1 MFSRLAACAFFELC
15 YNRPMIKIINTN
27 RMTRQP
33 FFQALIN
40 YLHQHQDVTLR
51 QIKAAFE
58 GEKNLDRQ
66 LDAYIEAGY
75 IHRKNRRYQNAFR
88 LLDSLDG
95 LSLDQEIF
103 VDTESALF
111 DQVKEITFRRQMT
124 NSTNDLVIEE
134 EVDLVR
140 ERLTLDSYFY
150 KMRTQEELSEDQ
162 KKLYVILGDVN
173 PDYALKYMTSFLLKF
188 TRKERVIQRRS
199 DIFVEALVILGFL
212 EQVAPQTYA
221 LTMEVD
227 PEQLIFRKI

>member
-1 MFSRLAACAFFELC
+1 
-15 YNRPMIKIINTN
+15 
-27 RMTRQP
+27 MTRQP

-40 YLHQHQDVTLR
+40 YLHEHQDVTLR

-111 DQVKEITFRRQMT
+111 DQLKEVTFRRQMT
-124 NSTNDLVIEE
+124 NATNDLIIEE
-134 EVDLVR
+134 DVDLMR
-140 ERLTLDSYFY
+140 ENLTLDSYFY

-162 KKLYVILGDVN
+162 KKLYAILGDVN

-188 TRKERVIQRRS
+188 TRKDKVIQSRS
-199 DIFVEALVILGFL
+199 DIFVQALVTLDFL
-212 EQVAPQTYA
+212 EEISPQTYA
-221 LTMEVD
+221 LTMEMD

>member
-1 MFSRLAACAFFELC
+1 
-15 YNRPMIKIINTN
+15 MIKIFHTN

-33 FFQALIN
+33 FFQALIH

-75 IHRKNRRYQNAFR
+75 IRRENRRYQKAFR
-88 LLDSLDG
+88 LLDSLVG

-103 VDTESALF
+103 VDTESTLF
-111 DQVKEITFRRQMT
+111 NQVKEITFRRQMT

>member
-1 MFSRLAACAFFELC
+1 
-15 YNRPMIKIINTN
+15 MIKIFHTN

-40 YLHQHQDVTLR
+40 YLHEHQDVTLR

>member
-1 MFSRLAACAFFELC
+1 
-15 YNRPMIKIINTN
+15 
-27 RMTRQP
+27 MTRQP
-33 FFQALIN
+33 FFQALIH
-40 YLHQHQDVTLR
+40 YLHEHQDVTLR

-111 DQVKEITFRRQMT
+111 DQLKEVTFRRQMT
-124 NSTNDLVIEE
+124 NATNDLIIEE
-134 EVDLVR
+134 DVDLMR
-140 ERLTLDSYFY
+140 ENLTLDSYFY

-162 KKLYVILGDVN
+162 KKLYAILGDVN

-188 TRKERVIQRRS
+188 TRKDKVIQRRS
-199 DIFVEALVILGFL
+199 DIFVQALVTLDFL
-212 EQVAPQTYA
+212 EEISPQTYA
-221 LTMEVD
+221 LTMEMD
-227 PEQLIFRKI
+227 PEQLIFRKIKDEA

>member
-1 MFSRLAACAFFELC
+1 
-15 YNRPMIKIINTN
+15 
-27 RMTRQP
+27 MTRQP
-33 FFQALIN
+33 FFQALIH

-75 IHRKNRRYQNAFR
+75 IRRENRRYQKAFR
-88 LLDSLDG
+88 LLDSLVG

-103 VDTESALF
+103 VDTESTLF

-150 KMRTQEELSEDQ
+150 KMRTQEELSEEQ

-227 PEQLIFRKI
+227 PEQLIFRKW

>member
-1 MFSRLAACAFFELC
+1 
-15 YNRPMIKIINTN
+15 
-27 RMTRQP
+27 MTRQP
-33 FFQALIN
+33 FFQALIH
-40 YLHQHQDVTLR
+40 YLHEHQDVTLR

-111 DQVKEITFRRQMT
+111 DQLKEVTFHRQMT
-124 NSTNDLVIEE
+124 NATNDLIIEE
-134 EVDLVR
+134 DVDLMR
-140 ERLTLDSYFY
+140 ENLTLDSYFY

-162 KKLYVILGDVN
+162 KKLYAILGDVN

-188 TRKERVIQRRS
+188 TRKDKVIQRRS
-199 DIFVEALVILGFL
+199 DIFVQALVTLDFL
-212 EQVAPQTYA
+212 EEISPQTYA
-221 LTMEVD
+221 LTMEMD

>member
-1 MFSRLAACAFFELC
+1 
-15 YNRPMIKIINTN
+15 
-27 RMTRQP
+27 MTRQP
-33 FFQALIN
+33 FFQALIH

-88 LLDSLDG
+88 LLDSLVG

-111 DQVKEITFRRQMT
+111 DKVKEITFRRQMT
-124 NSTNDLVIEE
+124 NSTNGLVIEE
-134 EVDLVR
+134 EVDLVG

-162 KKLYVILGDVN
+162 KKLYAILGDVN

-188 TRKERVIQRRS
+188 TRKERVIQRRA
-199 DIFVEALVILGFL
+199 DIFVEALVILDFL

-221 LTMEVD
+221 LTMEMD
-227 PEQLIFRKI
+227 PEQLIFRKK

>member
-1 MFSRLAACAFFELC
+1 
-15 YNRPMIKIINTN
+15 
-27 RMTRQP
+27 MTRQP

-40 YLHQHQDVTLR
+40 YLHEHQDVTLR

-111 DQVKEITFRRQMT
+111 DQLKEVTFRRQMT
-124 NSTNDLVIEE
+124 NATNDLIIEE
-134 EVDLVR
+134 DVDLMR
-140 ERLTLDSYFY
+140 ENLTLDSYFY
-150 KMRTQEELSEDQ
+150 KMRTQEELSKDQ
-162 KKLYVILGDVN
+162 KKLYAILGDVN

-188 TRKERVIQRRS
+188 TRKERVIQRRP
-199 DIFVEALVILGFL
+199 DIFVEALMTLGFL
-212 EQVAPQTYA
+212 EEVAPQTYA
-221 LTMEVD
+221 LTMEMD
-227 PEQLIFRKI
+227 REQLIFRKI

>member
-1 MFSRLAACAFFELC
+1 
-15 YNRPMIKIINTN
+15 
-27 RMTRQP
+27 MTRQS
-33 FFQALIN
+33 FFQALIH

-75 IHRKNRRYQNAFR
+75 IRRENRRYQNAFS
-88 LLDSLDG
+88 LLDSLEG

-124 NSTNDLVIEE
+124 IATNGLVIEE

-162 KKLYVILGDVN
+162 KKLYAILGDVN

-188 TRKERVIQRRS
+188 TRKERVIQRRA
-199 DIFVEALVILGFL
+199 DIFVEALVILDFL

-221 LTMEVD
+221 LTMEMD
-227 PEQLIFRKI
+227 PEQLIFRKK

>member
-1 MFSRLAACAFFELC
+1 
-15 YNRPMIKIINTN
+15 MIKIFHTN

-33 FFQALIN
+33 FFQALIH

-111 DQVKEITFRRQMT
+111 DQLKEVTFHRQMT
-124 NSTNDLVIEE
+124 NATNDLIIEE
-134 EVDLVR
+134 DVDLMR
-140 ERLTLDSYFY
+140 ENLTLDSYFY

-162 KKLYVILGDVN
+162 KKLYAILGDVN

-188 TRKERVIQRRS
+188 TRKDKVIQRRS
-199 DIFVEALVILGFL
+199 DIFVQALVTLDFL
-212 EQVAPQTYA
+212 EEISPQSYV
-221 LTMEVD
+221 LTMEMD
-227 PEQLIFRKI
+227 RKQLIFRKIKDEA

>member
-1 MFSRLAACAFFELC
+1 
-15 YNRPMIKIINTN
+15 MIKIFHTN

-33 FFQALIN
+33 FFQALIH

-111 DQVKEITFRRQMT
+111 DQLKEVTFRRQMT
-124 NSTNDLVIEE
+124 NATNDLIIEE
-134 EVDLVR
+134 DVDLMR
-140 ERLTLDSYFY
+140 ENLTLDSYFY

-162 KKLYVILGDVN
+162 KKLYAILGDVN

-188 TRKERVIQRRS
+188 TRKDKVIQRRS
-199 DIFVEALVILGFL
+199 DIFVQALVTLDFL
-212 EQVAPQTYA
+212 EEISPQTYA
-221 LTMEVD
+221 LTMEMD
-227 PEQLIFRKI
+227 PEQLIFR

>member
-1 MFSRLAACAFFELC
+1 
-15 YNRPMIKIINTN
+15 
-27 RMTRQP
+27 MTRQP
-33 FFQALIN
+33 FFQALIH
-40 YLHQHQDVTLR
+40 YLHEHQDVTLR

-111 DQVKEITFRRQMT
+111 DQLKEVTFRRQMT
-124 NSTNDLVIEE
+124 NATNDLIIEE
-134 EVDLVR
+134 DVDLMR
-140 ERLTLDSYFY
+140 ENLTLDSYFY

-162 KKLYVILGDVN
+162 KKLYAILGDVN

-188 TRKERVIQRRS
+188 TRKDKVIQRRP
-199 DIFVEALVILGFL
+199 DIFVQALVTLDFL
-212 EQVAPQTYA
+212 EEISPQTYV
-221 LTMEVD
+221 LTMEMD
-227 PEQLIFRKI
+227 RKQLIFRKIKDEA

>member
-1 MFSRLAACAFFELC
+1 
-15 YNRPMIKIINTN
+15 
-27 RMTRQP
+27 MTRQP

-40 YLHQHQDVTLR
+40 YLHEHQDVTLR

-111 DQVKEITFRRQMT
+111 DQLKEVTFHRQMT
-124 NSTNDLVIEE
+124 NATNDLIIEE
-134 EVDLVR
+134 DVDLMR
-140 ERLTLDSYFY
+140 ENLTLDSYFY

-162 KKLYVILGDVN
+162 KKLYAILGDVN

-221 LTMEVD
+221 LTMEVH
-227 PEQLIFRKI
+227 PEQLIFRK

>member
-1 MFSRLAACAFFELC
+1 
-15 YNRPMIKIINTN
+15 
-27 RMTRQP
+27 MTRQP

-40 YLHQHQDVTLR
+40 YLHEHQDVTLR

>member
-1 MFSRLAACAFFELC
+1 
-15 YNRPMIKIINTN
+15 
-27 RMTRQP
+27 MTRQP

-40 YLHQHQDVTLR
+40 YLHEHQDVTLR

-75 IHRKNRRYQNAFR
+75 IGRENRRYQNAFR
-88 LLDSLDG
+88 LLDSLEG

-103 VDTESALF
+103 VDTESPLF
-111 DQVKEITFRRQMT
+111 DQLKEITFYQRMA
-124 NSTNDLVIEE
+124 NATNDLIIEE
-134 EVDLVR
+134 DVDLMR
-140 ERLTLDSYFY
+140 ENLTLDSYFY

-162 KKLYVILGDVN
+162 KKLYAILGDVN

-188 TRKERVIQRRS
+188 TRKDKVIQRRS
-199 DIFVEALVILGFL
+199 DIFVQALVTLDFL
-212 EQVAPQTYA
+212 EEISPQTYV
-221 LTMEVD
+221 LTMEMD

>member
-1 MFSRLAACAFFELC
+1 
-15 YNRPMIKIINTN
+15 MIKIFHTN

-33 FFQALIN
+33 FFQALIH

-51 QIKAAFE
+51 QIKAAFK

-75 IHRKNRRYQNAFR
+75 IGRANRRYQNAFQ
-88 LLDSLDG
+88 LLDSLEG

-103 VDTESALF
+103 VDTESDLF
-111 DQVKEITFRRQMT
+111 TQLKDITFHRQMT

-150 KMRTQEELSEDQ
+150 KMRTQEELSKDQ
-162 KKLYVILGDVN
+162 KKLYAILGDVN

-227 PEQLIFRKI
+227 PEQLIFRK

>member
-1 MFSRLAACAFFELC
+1 
-15 YNRPMIKIINTN
+15 
-27 RMTRQP
+27 MTRQS
-33 FFQALIN
+33 FFQALIH

-75 IHRKNRRYQNAFR
+75 IRRENRRYQNAFS
-88 LLDSLDG
+88 LLDSLEG

-124 NSTNDLVIEE
+124 IATNGLVIEE

-162 KKLYVILGDVN
+162 KKLYAILGDVN

-188 TRKERVIQRRS
+188 TRKERVIQRRA
-199 DIFVEALVILGFL
+199 DIFVEALVILDFL

-227 PEQLIFRKI
+227 PEQLIFRK

>member
-1 MFSRLAACAFFELC
+1 
-15 YNRPMIKIINTN
+15 MIKIFHTN

-33 FFQALIN
+33 FFQALIH
-40 YLHQHQDVTLR
+40 YLHEHQDVTLR

-111 DQVKEITFRRQMT
+111 DQLKEVTFRRQMT
-124 NSTNDLVIEE
+124 NATNDLVIEE
-134 EVDLVR
+134 EVDLMR

-162 KKLYVILGDVN
+162 KKLYQILGDVN

-188 TRKERVIQRRS
+188 TRKDLVIQRRP
-199 DIFVEALVILGFL
+199 DIFVEALKTLGFL
-212 EQVAPQTYA
+212 EEVAPQTYA
-221 LTMEVD
+221 LTMEMD
-227 PEQLIFRKI
+227 LEQLIFRKTKDEA

>member
-1 MFSRLAACAFFELC
+1 
-15 YNRPMIKIINTN
+15 
-27 RMTRQP
+27 MTRQP

-40 YLHQHQDVTLR
+40 YLHEHQDVTLR

-124 NSTNDLVIEE
+124 IATNGLVIEE

-162 KKLYVILGDVN
+162 KKLYAILGDVN

-188 TRKERVIQRRS
+188 TRKERVIQRRA
-199 DIFVEALVILGFL
+199 DIFVEALVILDFL

-227 PEQLIFRKI
+227 PEQLIFRK

>member
-1 MFSRLAACAFFELC
+1 
-15 YNRPMIKIINTN
+15 
-27 RMTRQP
+27 MTRQS

-111 DQVKEITFRRQMT
+111 DQLKEVTFRRQMT
-124 NSTNDLVIEE
+124 NATNDLIIEE
-134 EVDLVR
+134 DVDLMR
-140 ERLTLDSYFY
+140 ENLTLDSYFY

-162 KKLYVILGDVN
+162 KKLYAILGDVN

-188 TRKERVIQRRS
+188 TRKDKVIQRRS
-199 DIFVEALVILGFL
+199 DIFVQALVTLDFL
-212 EQVAPQTYA
+212 EEISPQTYA
-221 LTMEVD
+221 LTMEMD

>member
-1 MFSRLAACAFFELC
+1 
-15 YNRPMIKIINTN
+15 MIKIFHTN

-33 FFQALIN
+33 FFQALIH

-75 IHRKNRRYQNAFR
+75 IRRENRRYQKAFR
-88 LLDSLDG
+88 LLDSLVG

-103 VDTESALF
+103 VDTESTLF
-111 DQVKEITFRRQMT
+111 DPVKEITFRRQMT

>member
-1 MFSRLAACAFFELC
+1 
-15 YNRPMIKIINTN
+15 MIKIFHTN
-27 RMTRQP
+27 RMTRQS

-75 IHRKNRRYQNAFR
+75 IRRENRRYQNAFS
-88 LLDSLDG
+88 LLDSLEG

-124 NSTNDLVIEE
+124 IATNGLVIEE

-162 KKLYVILGDVN
+162 KKLYAILGDVN

-188 TRKERVIQRRS
+188 TRKERVIQRRA
-199 DIFVEALVILGFL
+199 DIFVEALVILDFL

-221 LTMEVD
+221 LTMEMD
-227 PEQLIFRKI
+227 PEQLIFRKK

>member
-1 MFSRLAACAFFELC
+1 
-15 YNRPMIKIINTN
+15 
-27 RMTRQP
+27 MTRQP
-33 FFQALIN
+33 FFQALIH
-40 YLHQHQDVTLR
+40 YLHEHQDVTLR

-111 DQVKEITFRRQMT
+111 DQLKEVTFRRQMT
-124 NSTNDLVIEE
+124 NATNDLIIEE
-134 EVDLVR
+134 DVDLMR
-140 ERLTLDSYFY
+140 ENLTLDSYFY

-162 KKLYVILGDVN
+162 KKLYAILGDVN

-188 TRKERVIQRRS
+188 TRKDKVIQRRP
-199 DIFVEALVILGFL
+199 DIFVQALVTLDFL
-212 EQVAPQTYA
+212 EEISPQSYV
-221 LTMEVD
+221 LTMEMD
-227 PEQLIFRKI
+227 REQLIFRKTKDEA

>member
-1 MFSRLAACAFFELC
+1 
-15 YNRPMIKIINTN
+15 
-27 RMTRQP
+27 MTRQP

-40 YLHQHQDVTLR
+40 YLHEHQDVTLR

-111 DQVKEITFRRQMT
+111 DQLKEVTFRRQMT
-124 NSTNDLVIEE
+124 NATNDLIIEE
-134 EVDLVR
+134 DVDLMR
-140 ERLTLDSYFY
+140 ENLTLDSYFY

-162 KKLYVILGDVN
+162 KKLYAILGDVN

-188 TRKERVIQRRS
+188 TRKDKVIQRRS
-199 DIFVEALVILGFL
+199 DIFVQALVTLDFL
-212 EQVAPQTYA
+212 EEISPQTYA
-221 LTMEVD
+221 LTMEMD

>member
-1 MFSRLAACAFFELC
+1 
-15 YNRPMIKIINTN
+15 
-27 RMTRQP
+27 MTRQP
-33 FFQALIN
+33 FFQALIH

-75 IHRKNRRYQNAFR
+75 IRRENRRYQKAFR
-88 LLDSLDG
+88 LLDSLVG

-103 VDTESALF
+103 VDTESTLF

-140 ERLTLDSYFY
+140 ENLTLDSYFY

>member
-1 MFSRLAACAFFELC
+1 
-15 YNRPMIKIINTN
+15 
-27 RMTRQP
+27 MTRQP
-33 FFQALIN
+33 FFQALIH

-75 IHRKNRRYQNAFR
+75 IRRENRRYQNAFQ
-88 LLDSLDG
+88 LLNSLEG

-103 VDTESALF
+103 VDTDSDLF
-111 DQVKEITFRRQMT
+111 AQLKDITFHRQMT

-134 EVDLVR
+134 EVDLMR
-140 ERLTLDSYFY
+140 ENLTLDSYFY

-162 KKLYVILGDVN
+162 KKLYAILGDVN

-188 TRKERVIQRRS
+188 TRKDKVIQRRS
-199 DIFVEALVILGFL
+199 DIFVQALVTLDFL
-212 EQVAPQTYA
+212 EEISPQTYA
-221 LTMEVD
+221 LTMEMD

>member
-1 MFSRLAACAFFELC
+1 
-15 YNRPMIKIINTN
+15 
-27 RMTRQP
+27 MTRQP

-40 YLHQHQDVTLR
+40 YLHEHQDVTLR

-75 IHRKNRRYQNAFR
+75 IHRKNRRYQNAFS
-88 LLDSLDG
+88 LLDSLEG

-111 DQVKEITFRRQMT
+111 DQLKEVTFRRQMT
-124 NSTNDLVIEE
+124 NATNDLIIEE
-134 EVDLVR
+134 DVDLMR
-140 ERLTLDSYFY
+140 ENLTLDSYFY

-162 KKLYVILGDVN
+162 KKLYAILGDVN

-188 TRKERVIQRRS
+188 TRKDKVIQRRS
-199 DIFVEALVILGFL
+199 DIFVQALVTLDFL
-212 EQVAPQTYA
+212 EEISPQTYA

>member
-1 MFSRLAACAFFELC
+1 
-15 YNRPMIKIINTN
+15 
-27 RMTRQP
+27 MTRQP
-33 FFQALIN
+33 FFQALIH

-111 DQVKEITFRRQMT
+111 DQLKEVTFRRQMT
-124 NSTNDLVIEE
+124 NATNDLIIEE
-134 EVDLVR
+134 DVDLMR
-140 ERLTLDSYFY
+140 ENLTLDSYFY

-162 KKLYVILGDVN
+162 KKLYAILGDVN

-188 TRKERVIQRRS
+188 TRKDKVIQRRS
-199 DIFVEALVILGFL
+199 DIFVQALVTLDFL
-212 EQVAPQTYA
+212 EEISPQTYA
-221 LTMEVD
+221 LTMEMD

>member
-1 MFSRLAACAFFELC
+1 
-15 YNRPMIKIINTN
+15 
-27 RMTRQP
+27 MTRQP
-33 FFQALIN
+33 FFQALIH

-88 LLDSLDG
+88 LLDSLVG

-111 DQVKEITFRRQMT
+111 DKAKEITFRRQMT
-124 NSTNDLVIEE
+124 NSTNGLVIEE

-162 KKLYVILGDVN
+162 KKLYAILGDVN

-188 TRKERVIQRRS
+188 TRKERVIQRRA
-199 DIFVEALVILGFL
+199 DIFVEALVILDFL

-221 LTMEVD
+221 LTMEMD
-227 PEQLIFRKI
+227 PEQLIFRKK

>member
-1 MFSRLAACAFFELC
+1 
-15 YNRPMIKIINTN
+15 
-27 RMTRQP
+27 MTRQP

-40 YLHQHQDVTLR
+40 YLHEHQDVTLR

-66 LDAYIEAGY
+66 LEAYIEAGY

-111 DQVKEITFRRQMT
+111 DQLKEVTFRRQMT
-124 NSTNDLVIEE
+124 NATNDLIIEE
-134 EVDLVR
+134 DVDLMR
-140 ERLTLDSYFY
+140 ENLTLDSYFY

-162 KKLYVILGDVN
+162 KKLYAILGDVN

-188 TRKERVIQRRS
+188 TRKDKVIQRRP
-199 DIFVEALVILGFL
+199 DIFVQALVTLDFL
-212 EQVAPQTYA
+212 EEISPQSYV
-221 LTMEVD
+221 LTMEMD
-227 PEQLIFRKI
+227 RKQLIFRKIKDEA

>member
-1 MFSRLAACAFFELC
+1 
-15 YNRPMIKIINTN
+15 
-27 RMTRQP
+27 MTRQP
-33 FFQALIN
+33 FFQAQIH

-75 IHRKNRRYQNAFR
+75 IRRENRRYQKAFR
-88 LLDSLDG
+88 LLDSLVG

-111 DQVKEITFRRQMT
+111 DKVKEITFRRQMT
-124 NSTNDLVIEE
+124 NSTNGLVIEE

-162 KKLYVILGDVN
+162 KKLYAILGDVN

-188 TRKERVIQRRS
+188 TRKERVIQRRA
-199 DIFVEALVILGFL
+199 DIFVEALVILDFL

>member
-1 MFSRLAACAFFELC
+1 
-15 YNRPMIKIINTN
+15 
-27 RMTRQP
+27 MTRQP
-33 FFQALIN
+33 FFQALIH

-51 QIKAAFE
+51 QIKAAFK

-75 IHRKNRRYQNAFR
+75 IGRANRRYQNAFQ
-88 LLDSLDG
+88 LLDSLEG

-103 VDTESALF
+103 VDTESDLF
-111 DQVKEITFRRQMT
+111 TQLKDITFHRQMT

-150 KMRTQEELSEDQ
+150 KMRTQEELSKDQ
-162 KKLYVILGDVN
+162 KKLYAILGDVN

-227 PEQLIFRKI
+227 PEQLIFRKK

>member
-1 MFSRLAACAFFELC
+1 
-15 YNRPMIKIINTN
+15 
-27 RMTRQP
+27 MTRQP
-33 FFQALIN
+33 FFQALIH
-40 YLHQHQDVTLR
+40 YLHEHQDVTLR

-111 DQVKEITFRRQMT
+111 DQLKEVTFRRQMT
-124 NSTNDLVIEE
+124 NATNDLIIEE
-134 EVDLVR
+134 DVDLMR
-140 ERLTLDSYFY
+140 ENLTLDSYFY

-162 KKLYVILGDVN
+162 KKLYAILGDVN

-188 TRKERVIQRRS
+188 TRKDKVIQRRP
-199 DIFVEALVILGFL
+199 DIFVQALVTLDFL
-212 EQVAPQTYA
+212 EEISPQSYV
-221 LTMEVD
+221 LTMEMD

>member
-1 MFSRLAACAFFELC
+1 
-15 YNRPMIKIINTN
+15 MIKIFHTN

-40 YLHQHQDVTLR
+40 YLHEHQDVTLR

-111 DQVKEITFRRQMT
+111 DQLKEVTFRRQMT
-124 NSTNDLVIEE
+124 NATNDLIIEE
-134 EVDLVR
+134 DVDLMR
-140 ERLTLDSYFY
+140 ENLTLDSYFY

-162 KKLYVILGDVN
+162 KKLYAILGDVN

-188 TRKERVIQRRS
+188 TRKDKVIQRRS
-199 DIFVEALVILGFL
+199 DIFVQALVTLDFL
-212 EQVAPQTYA
+212 EEISPQTYA
-221 LTMEVD
+221 LTMEMD

>member
-1 MFSRLAACAFFELC
+1 
-15 YNRPMIKIINTN
+15 MIKIFHTN
-27 RMTRQP
+27 RMTRQS

-40 YLHQHQDVTLR
+40 YLHEHQDVTLR

-111 DQVKEITFRRQMT
+111 DQLKEVTFRRQMT
-124 NSTNDLVIEE
+124 NATNDLIIEE
-134 EVDLVR
+134 DVDLMR
-140 ERLTLDSYFY
+140 ENLTLDSYFY

-162 KKLYVILGDVN
+162 KKLYAILGDVN

-188 TRKERVIQRRS
+188 TRKDKVIQRRS
-199 DIFVEALVILGFL
+199 DIFVQALVTLDFL
-212 EQVAPQTYA
+212 EEISPQTYA
-221 LTMEVD
+221 LTMEMD

>member
-1 MFSRLAACAFFELC
+1 
-15 YNRPMIKIINTN
+15 
-27 RMTRQP
+27 MTRQS

-111 DQVKEITFRRQMT
+111 DQLKEVTFHRQMT
-124 NSTNDLVIEE
+124 NATNDLIIEE
-134 EVDLVR
+134 DVDLMR
-140 ERLTLDSYFY
+140 ENLTLDSYFY

-162 KKLYVILGDVN
+162 KKLYAILGDVN

-188 TRKERVIQRRS
+188 TRKDKVIQRRS
-199 DIFVEALVILGFL
+199 DIFVQALVTLDFL
-212 EQVAPQTYA
+212 EEISPQTYA
-221 LTMEVD
+221 LTMEMD

>member
-1 MFSRLAACAFFELC
+1 
-15 YNRPMIKIINTN
+15 MIKIFHTN
-27 RMTRQP
+27 RMTRQS
-33 FFQALIN
+33 FFQALIH

-75 IHRKNRRYQNAFR
+75 IRRENRRYQNAFS
-88 LLDSLDG
+88 LLDSLEG

-124 NSTNDLVIEE
+124 IATNGLVIDE

-162 KKLYVILGDVN
+162 KKLYAILGDVN

-188 TRKERVIQRRS
+188 TRKERVIQRRA

-221 LTMEVD
+221 LTMEMD
-227 PEQLIFRKI
+227 PEQLIFRKK